1 MVFIYKN
8 TILQGLKG
16 LSFLSTL
23 KQDPKLFEI
32 SDNATILELTR

>member
-1 MVFIYKN
+1 MQRN
-8 TILQGLKG
+8 TILQGFKS

-23 KQDPKLFEI
+23 RQDPKLFEI